1 MTFPSPRAFAL
12 LELFDVKRDDWDPN
26 DNTPRK
32 NREVDSIDTFELHHT
47 GSAGPRSLSFDGKLA
62 WGLDIE
68 AYHENNKGWT
78 DLFYNVFVFADGEIW
93 GGRRP
98 DRSSQ
103 GDIPTTL
110 TVHIPGNNPT
120 ITPEQHASL
129 LRVARWCTDAPNHVR
144 GHSDRAATAC
154 PGDNGRRELIRIR
167 EELAMPALPPIQI
180 IPEDLRDNK
189 DYLEAVKKGF
199 ISDADPDRVASRSV
213 AAVIANRVD
222 KVNQI
227 DVSALQGQVTALG
240 VRVASLEGKL
250 AATPGDI
257 VLTEGVKQAIVEE
270 LVKRL
275 AE

>member
-1 MTFPSPRAFAL
+1 
-12 LELFDVKRDDWDPN
+12 
-26 DNTPRK
+26 
-32 NREVDSIDTFELHHT
+32 
-47 GSAGPRSLSFDGKLA
+47 
-62 WGLDIE
+62 
-68 AYHENNKGWT
+68 
-78 DLFYNVFVFADGEIW
+78 
-93 GGRRP
+93 
-98 DRSSQ
+98 
-103 GDIPTTL
+103 
-110 TVHIPGNNPT
+110 
-120 ITPEQHASL
+120 
-129 LRVARWCTDAPNHVR
+129 
-144 GHSDRAATAC
+144 
-154 PGDNGRRELIRIR
+154 
-167 EELAMPALPPIQI
+167 MPALPPIQI